1 MTQEAAL
8 SIMKQGHNVFL
19 SGAPGAGKT
28 YVLNQYISYLNDH
41 GIELAVTAPTG
52 IAASH
57 IGGTTIHSFFGI
69 GIKEQLNQYDLEN
82 LTEKKYIWDRLKN
95 LKVLIID
102 EVSMLSPD
110 LFTSIDAILKTFK
123 FSQEPFGGV
132 QVIVTGDFFQL
143 PPVSRNESTQRF
155 IFETQTWDDLNP
167 YICYLEGSHRHED
180 EVLLNILNEIRSNSV
195 SEESMDLFRSRYR
208 KKTLVD
214 GAVTKLYTHNT
225 DVDSINQQELNSI
238 DEPLKVY
245 EAHTTGQKKWIERI
259 FSTSLFLPRLE
270 LKKGALVFF
279 IKNNYEA
286 GYINGTL
293 GTIIDFDRLDN
304 PIVETVDGREI
315 VAHRIEW
322 SYTDGEGVVKATIK
336 QVPLRL
342 AWAITIHKSQGMTL
356 DAAEIDLSKAF
367 EPGQGYVALS
377 RIRSLEGLTLMGLND
392 TALSVDPKVLHVDL
406 NMKETSTVLHEQ
418 LQETSEEIIKERY
431 QRFLSRIGGSL
442 EKGNK
447 KKEEEAQAN
456 EPKTPTTELTK
467 ELLESGMTIEEIAEE
482 RDLKENTIANHI
494 EILITQYPDLDI
506 SHIQPPSKIIDLVE
520 DAVEKIKNRKHSDD
534 LDEQGKIKLKPIFQ
548 ELNEE
553 IDYKDIRLALLFL
566 E

>member
-1 MTQEAAL
+1 MTQESAF

-28 YVLNQYISYLNDH
+28 YVLNQYIQYLNDH

-57 IGGTTIHSFFGI
+57 IGGMTLHSFFGI
-69 GIKEQLNQYDLEN
+69 GIKEKLNQYDLEN

-110 LFTSIDAILKTFK
+110 LFRSIDAILKTFK
-123 FSQEPFGGV
+123 FSQEPFGGI
-132 QVIVTGDFFQL
+132 QVVVTGDFFQL
-143 PPVSRNESTQRF
+143 PPISRGENSHRF
-155 IFETQTWDDLNP
+155 IFETQVWKELNP
-167 YICYLEGSHRHED
+167 SICYLSGSHRHED
-180 EVLLNILNEIRSNSV
+180 EVLLRILQEIRSNSV
-195 SEESMDLFRSRYR
+195 SEESMNLFRSRYR
-208 KKTLVD
+208 KKTLID

-225 DVDSINQQELNSI
+225 DVDSINQRELDAI
-238 DEPLKVY
+238 DEPLMVY

-259 FSTSLFLPRLE
+259 FSTSLFLNRLE

-293 GTIIDFDRLDN
+293 GTVVDFDSFDN
-304 PIVETVDGREI
+304 PIVETIDGQEI

-322 SYTDGEGVVKATIK
+322 SYTDGEGAVRATIK

-377 RIRSLEGLTLMGLND
+377 RIKSLEGLTLMGLND
-392 TALSVDPKVLHVDL
+392 MALCIDPKVLEADTAMREHSTTL
-406 NMKETSTVLHEQ
+406 FEEFQGCSNKE
-418 LQETSEEIIKERY
+418 IKEY
-431 QRFLSRIGGSL
+431 HERFLSRVGGSVD
-442 EKGNK
+442 KGK
-447 KKEEEAQAN
+447 KKLQEK
-456 EPKTPTTELTK
+456 EPKTPTTEHTK
-467 ELLESGMTIEEIAEE
+467 ELLVSGLTIEEIAQE

-494 EILITQYPDLDI
+494 EILLVQYPDLDI
-506 SHIQPPSKIIDLVE
+506 SHIQPPSSVIDSVDE
-520 DAVEKIKNRKHSDD
+520 AVENIRARKNAGDF
-534 LDEQGKIKLKPIFQ
+534 DESGKIKLKAIFK
-548 ELNEE
+548 ECGED